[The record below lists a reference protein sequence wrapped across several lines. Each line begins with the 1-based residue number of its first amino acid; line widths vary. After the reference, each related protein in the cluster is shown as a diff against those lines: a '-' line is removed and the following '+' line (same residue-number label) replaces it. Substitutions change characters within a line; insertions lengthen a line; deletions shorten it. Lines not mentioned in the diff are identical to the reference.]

1 MNFSRR
7 RFLFKAGVTLAGAGA
22 GYVAGKFVG
31 SLGGSLEA
39 AVTAFYNVAHDTLT
53 EITGAAERQLQKS
66 ADDVQSYLTSVERD
80 HASVQKY
87 WEDIGLL
94 SGKEAGELQKILA
107 KVEGYTE
114 ESDIQERLTRLK
126 DRLTKRL
133 TNLDQGLEQIQP
145 EGLQRFNEWFSRKI
159 KGEEQGSRQS
169 LKHYKERLGALV
181 QVYDINKD
189 NKVAQ
194 TVLLNK
200 TSDYFLQ
207 TQQIVV
213 QKINDY
219 LAGNQFESP
228 EERDFFVQLK
238 QVADADL
245 SGRNLADYLLNT
257 GNYFT
262 LLETSEQVHQLKDKL
277 GKTLDDIVTLQGA
290 LDKGIELKDTLR
302 AASDQDLT
310 ALRKQAQDLEAY
322 MTTKKDELVQEG
334 YVINYELFP
343 KMQALKDGLLRG
355 LDTLKTVSG
364 AVGAAVG
371 AVGMFVL
378 ADRTV
383 SGKRA
388 TRRELITL
396 HRDNQAP
403 TSLINDKNKP
413 KDGGKP

>member
-53 EITGAAERQLQKS
+53 EITGAAEKQLRKS
-66 ADDVQSYLTSVERD
+66 ADGVQSYLTSVERD

-169 LKHYKERLGALV
+169 LKHYKERLCALV
-181 QVYDINKD
+181 
-189 NKVAQ
+189 
-194 TVLLNK
+194 
-200 TSDYFLQ
+200 
-207 TQQIVV
+207 
-213 QKINDY
+213 
-219 LAGNQFESP
+219 
-228 EERDFFVQLK
+228 
-238 QVADADL
+238 
-245 SGRNLADYLLNT
+245 
-257 GNYFT
+257 
-262 LLETSEQVHQLKDKL
+262 
-277 GKTLDDIVTLQGA
+277 
-290 LDKGIELKDTLR
+290 
-302 AASDQDLT
+302 
-310 ALRKQAQDLEAY
+310 
-322 MTTKKDELVQEG
+322 
-334 YVINYELFP
+334 
-343 KMQALKDGLLRG
+343 
-355 LDTLKTVSG
+355 
-364 AVGAAVG
+364 
-371 AVGMFVL
+371 
-378 ADRTV
+378 
-383 SGKRA
+383 
-388 TRRELITL
+388 
-396 HRDNQAP
+396 
-403 TSLINDKNKP
+403 
-413 KDGGKP
+413 